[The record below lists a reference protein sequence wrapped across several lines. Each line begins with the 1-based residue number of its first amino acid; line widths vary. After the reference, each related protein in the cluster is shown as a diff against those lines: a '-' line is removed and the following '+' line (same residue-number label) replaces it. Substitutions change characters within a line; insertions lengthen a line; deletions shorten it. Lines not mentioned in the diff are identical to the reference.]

1 MNDDEHYAALYCS
14 KFPNKDK
21 LDEIKRIIK
30 WDLFRPILNGLFKG
44 TEVGRPH
51 VDVVVMAKML
61 VLQAWYSLS
70 DEQLEIQ
77 CNDRLTFQNFLNYP
91 ESVLD
96 ARTVW
101 LFRER
106 LGASGNEVEFWE
118 LFNSQLKGLDLKVKE
133 GESKDVVFIKV
144 GEKGLRPAR
153 TTPTSRAQRCLKL
166 TQERQL

>member
-1 MNDDEHYAALYCS
+1 MNIMLCFTAAS
-14 KFPNKDK
+14 SIISSINWV
-21 LDEIKRIIK
+21 IK

-77 CNDRLTFQNFLNYP
+77 CKDRLTFQNFLGYP
-91 ESVLD
+91 ENVPD

-101 LFRER
+101 LFRDR
-106 LGASGNEVEFWE
+106 LAQSGMEKEFC
-118 LFNSQLKGLDLKVKE
+118 STRSLKSL
-133 GESKDVVFIKV
+133 I
-144 GEKGLRPAR
+144 
-153 TTPTSRAQRCLKL
+153 
-166 TQERQL
+166 